1 MKPGP
6 SFLIYIRHSSNLACL
21 FNRTSSIWYRTNGTR
36 NRAAKPIPTQLR
48 IKIPKTADM
57 EQKNRYGFLNV
68 L

>member
-21 FNRTSSIWYRTNGTR
+21 FNRTSSIWYRTNGIR

-48 IKIPKTADM
+48 IKIPKTADKKI
-57 EQKNRYGFLNV
+57 ENNFRCYGW
-68 L
+68 